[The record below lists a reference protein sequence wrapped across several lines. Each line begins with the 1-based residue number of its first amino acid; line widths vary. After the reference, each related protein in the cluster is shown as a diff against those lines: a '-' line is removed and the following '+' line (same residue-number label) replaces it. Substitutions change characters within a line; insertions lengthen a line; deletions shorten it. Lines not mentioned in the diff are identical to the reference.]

1 MRAFWLCL
9 AVLAF
14 GCRKDTPPSSETAKV
29 VETKH
34 KLATI
39 TPDEVEQRLSTNDGK
54 FFVYDDNQRKMYDD
68 GHVPGAIWL
77 LADAV
82 TADALPKD
90 KDATLVFYCANQH

>member
-1 MRAFWLCL
+1 MRALVLAL

-14 GCRKDTPPSSETAKV
+14 GCRKDSPPAPEQAKNG
-29 VETKH
+29 EASH
-34 KLATI
+34 KLPTL
-39 TPDEVEQRLSTNDGK
+39 TPDEVEQRLGTNDGK
-54 FFVYDDNQRKMYDD
+54 FFVYDDNQKKMYDD

-77 LADAV
+77 RAEAV